1 MVFHNIITYH
11 SQVNCIHYSEINLPG
26 PLDGIKIVEFTQ
38 IIAAP
43 FGGMLLSDMGAEIIK
58 IEPIEGEPWRLHTE
72 FLPKESKTFM
82 GLNRGKKSLPL
93 DLQSQEGLEIA
104 QKLVAEA
111 DVVIINARP
120 DVPKN
125 LGIDYETLSETNPK
139 LIYCDNTAFGRQG
152 PHGYRPGYDLII
164 QAMSGLLA
172 ADNKVVDG
180 VPQQVTATAVA
191 DYTTGVAIAWG
202 VSAALF
208 SRERTGKGQKI
219 DTTLLSTSLLIQ
231 GGFMEVE
238 EHGKEEKDE
247 LVETLGAL
255 RQAGMPYQSLLDQ
268 QQIFSPFNTAFRIYY
283 TTYQTAN
290 DVIAIACL
298 SNRLRKKAADAI
310 GVVDPRFSEGYD
322 PEDPSIVSAI
332 ESLSEEMKAILLTKT
347 GEEWLSILDAA
358 GVPAGPVRFIQE
370 LTNDEQVIANEMVVE
385 VNHSL
390 AGKVRMAGPMIQM
403 SETPLAVQSASPA
416 LGEHTNEIMLN
427 LGYSEDEITDLKSRN
442 ITL

>member
-1 MVFHNIITYH
+1 M
-11 SQVNCIHYSEINLPG
+11 PG
-26 PLDGIKIVEFTQ
+26 PLDGIKIIEFTQ

-43 FGGMLLSDMGAEIIK
+43 FGGMLLAAMGAEIIK
-58 IEPIEGEPWRLHTE
+58 VEPLEGEPWRLHTE
-72 FLPKESKTFM
+72 FIPKESKTFI

-93 DLQSQEGLEIA
+93 DLQSPEGLEIA
-104 QKLVAEA
+104 QKLVADA

-125 LGIDYETLSETNPK
+125 LGIDYETLSQINPK
-139 LIYCDNTAFGRQG
+139 IIYCDNTAFGRRG
-152 PHGYRPGYDLII
+152 PHGYRPGYDLIV

-208 SRERTGKGQKI
+208 SREKTGKGQKI

-231 GGFMEVE
+231 GGFMELE
-238 EHGKEEKDE
+238 DHGKDEKDE

-255 RQAGMPYQSLLDQ
+255 REAGLPYTSLLEQ
-268 QQIFSPFNTAFRIYY
+268 QQVYSPFNTAFRIYY
-283 TTYQTAN
+283 TTYQTSN

-310 GVVDPRFSEGYD
+310 GVIDPRFSDDFD
-322 PEDPSIVSAI
+322 PDDPDSIDAI
-332 ESLSEEMKAILLTKT
+332 ESLSEQIKSILITKT
-347 GEEWLSILDAA
+347 CQEWLAIFDDA

-370 LTNDEQVIANEMVVE
+370 LTDDEQVIANDMVVE

-403 SETPLAVQSASPA
+403 SETPLEAKSASPA
-416 LGEHTNEIMLN
+416 LGEHTDQIMLE
-427 LGYSEDEITDLKSRN
+427 LGYSEEEITDLRSRN

>member
-1 MVFHNIITYH
+1 M
-11 SQVNCIHYSEINLPG
+11 PG
-26 PLDGIKIVEFTQ
+26 PLDGIKIIEFTQ

-43 FGGMLLSDMGAEIIK
+43 FGGMLLADMGAEIIK
-58 IEPIEGEPWRLHTE
+58 VEPLEGEPWRLHTE
-72 FLPKESKTFM
+72 FIPKESKTFI

-93 DLQSQEGLEIA
+93 DLQSPEGLEIA
-104 QKLVAEA
+104 QKLVADA

-125 LGIDYETLSETNPK
+125 LGIDYETLSQINPK
-139 LIYCDNTAFGRQG
+139 IIYCDNTAFGRRG
-152 PHGYRPGYDLII
+152 PHGYRPGYDLIV

-208 SRERTGKGQKI
+208 SREKTGKGQKI

-231 GGFMEVE
+231 GGFMELE
-238 EHGKEEKDE
+238 DHGKDEKDE

-255 RQAGMPYQSLLDQ
+255 REAGLPYTSLLEQ
-268 QQIFSPFNTAFRIYY
+268 QQVYSPFNTAFRIYY
-283 TTYQTAN
+283 TTYQTSN

-310 GVVDPRFSEGYD
+310 GVIDPRFSDDFD
-322 PEDPSIVSAI
+322 PDDPDSIDAI
-332 ESLSEEMKAILLTKT
+332 ESLSEQIKSILITKT
-347 GEEWLSILDAA
+347 CQEWLAIFDDA

-370 LTNDEQVIANEMVVE
+370 LTDDEQVIANDMVVE

-403 SETPLAVQSASPA
+403 SETPLEAKSASPA
-416 LGEHTNEIMLN
+416 LGEHPDQIMLE
-427 LGYSEDEITDLKSRN
+427 LGYSEEEITDLRSRN

>member
-1 MVFHNIITYH
+1 M
-11 SQVNCIHYSEINLPG
+11 PG
-26 PLDGIKIVEFTQ
+26 PLDGIKIIEFTQ

-43 FGGMLLSDMGAEIIK
+43 FGGMLLADMGAEIIK
-58 IEPIEGEPWRLHTE
+58 VEPLEGEPWRLHTE
-72 FLPKESKTFM
+72 FIPKESKTFI

-93 DLQSQEGLEIA
+93 DLQSPEGLEIA
-104 QKLVAEA
+104 QKLVADA

-125 LGIDYETLSETNPK
+125 LGIDYETLSQINPK
-139 LIYCDNTAFGRQG
+139 IIYCDNTAFGRRG
-152 PHGYRPGYDLII
+152 PHGYRPGYDLIV

-208 SRERTGKGQKI
+208 SREKTGKGQKI

-231 GGFMEVE
+231 GGFMELE
-238 EHGKEEKDE
+238 DHGKDEKDE

-255 RQAGMPYQSLLDQ
+255 REAGLPYTSLLEQ
-268 QQIFSPFNTAFRIYY
+268 QQVYSPFNTAFRIYY
-283 TTYQTAN
+283 TTYQTSN

-310 GVVDPRFSEGYD
+310 GVIDPRFSDDFD
-322 PEDPSIVSAI
+322 PDDPDSIDAI
-332 ESLSEEMKAILLTKT
+332 ESLSEQIKSILITKT
-347 GEEWLSILDAA
+347 CQEWLAIFDDA

-370 LTNDEQVIANEMVVE
+370 LTDDEQVIANDMVVE

-403 SETPLAVQSASPA
+403 SETPLEAKSASPA
-416 LGEHTNEIMLN
+416 LGEHTDQIMLE
-427 LGYSEDEITDLKSRN
+427 LGYSEEEITDLRSRN

>member
-1 MVFHNIITYH
+1 M
-11 SQVNCIHYSEINLPG
+11 PG
-26 PLDGIKIVEFTQ
+26 PLDGIKIIEFTQ

-43 FGGMLLSDMGAEIIK
+43 FGGMLLADMGAEIIK
-58 IEPIEGEPWRLHTE
+58 VEPLEGEPWRLHTE
-72 FLPKESKTFM
+72 FIPKESKTFI

-93 DLQSQEGLEIA
+93 DLQSPDGLEIA
-104 QKLVAEA
+104 QKLVADA

-125 LGIDYETLSETNPK
+125 LGIDYETLSQINPK
-139 LIYCDNTAFGRQG
+139 IIYCDNTAFGRRG
-152 PHGYRPGYDLII
+152 PHGYRPGYDLIV

-208 SRERTGKGQKI
+208 SREKTGKGQKI

-231 GGFMEVE
+231 GGFMELE
-238 EHGKEEKDE
+238 DHGKDEKDE

-255 RQAGMPYQSLLDQ
+255 REAGLPYTSLLEQ
-268 QQIFSPFNTAFRIYY
+268 QQVYSPFNTAFRIYY
-283 TTYQTAN
+283 TTYQTSN

-310 GVVDPRFSEGYD
+310 GVIDPRFSDDFD
-322 PEDPSIVSAI
+322 PDDPDSIDAI
-332 ESLSEEMKAILLTKT
+332 ESLSEQIKSILITKT
-347 GEEWLSILDAA
+347 CQEWLAIFDDA

-370 LTNDEQVIANEMVVE
+370 LTDDEQVIANDMVVE

-403 SETPLAVQSASPA
+403 SETPLEAKSASPA
-416 LGEHTNEIMLN
+416 LGEHTDQIMLE
-427 LGYSEDEITDLKSRN
+427 LGYSEEEITDLRSRN

>member
-1 MVFHNIITYH
+1 M
-11 SQVNCIHYSEINLPG
+11 PG
-26 PLDGIKIVEFTQ
+26 PLDGIKIIEFTQ

-43 FGGMLLSDMGAEIIK
+43 FGGMLLADMGAEIIK
-58 IEPIEGEPWRLHTE
+58 VEPLEGEPWRLHTE
-72 FLPKESKTFM
+72 FIPKESKTFM

-93 DLQSQEGLEIA
+93 DLQSPEGIEIA
-104 QKLVAEA
+104 RKLVADA

-125 LGIDYETLSETNPK
+125 LGIDYETLSQVNPK
-139 LIYCDNTAFGRQG
+139 IIYCDNTAFGRKG
-152 PHGYRPGYDLII
+152 PHGYRPGYDLIV

-208 SRERTGKGQKI
+208 SREKTGKGQKI

-238 EHGKEEKDE
+238 DHGKEEKDE
-247 LVETLGAL
+247 LVETLGAF
-255 RQAGMPYQSLLDQ
+255 REAGLPYTSLLEQ
-268 QQIFSPFNTAFRIYY
+268 QQVYSPFNTAFRIYY
-283 TTYQTAN
+283 TTYQTSN

-310 GVVDPRFSEGYD
+310 GVVDPRFSDNFD
-322 PEDPSIVSAI
+322 PDNPDSVTAI
-332 ESLSEEMKAILLTKT
+332 ESLSEQIKSILLTKT
-347 GEEWLSILDAA
+347 CEEWLATFDTA

-370 LTNDEQVIANEMVVE
+370 LTNDEQVIANDMVVE
-385 VNHSL
+385 VNHST

-403 SETPLAVQSASPA
+403 SETPLEVKSASPA
-416 LGEHTNEIMLN
+416 LGEHTDQIMLE
-427 LGYSEDEITDLKSRN
+427 LGYSEEEITDLRSRN

>member
-1 MVFHNIITYH
+1 M
-11 SQVNCIHYSEINLPG
+11 PG
-26 PLDGIKIVEFTQ
+26 PLDGIKIIEFTQ

-43 FGGMLLSDMGAEIIK
+43 FGGMLLADMGAEIIK
-58 IEPIEGEPWRLHTE
+58 VEPLEGEPWRLHTE
-72 FLPKESKTFM
+72 FLPKESKTFI

-93 DLQSQEGLEIA
+93 DLQSPEGLEIA
-104 QKLVAEA
+104 QKLVADA

-125 LGIDYETLSETNPK
+125 LGIDYETLSQINPK
-139 LIYCDNTAFGRQG
+139 IIYCDNTAFGRRG
-152 PHGYRPGYDLII
+152 PHGYRPGYDLIV

-208 SRERTGKGQKI
+208 SRENTGKGQKI

-231 GGFMEVE
+231 GGFMELE
-238 EHGKEEKDE
+238 DHGKDEKDE

-255 RQAGMPYQSLLDQ
+255 REAGLPYTSLLEQ
-268 QQIFSPFNTAFRIYY
+268 QQVYSPFNTAFRIYY
-283 TTYQTAN
+283 TTYQTSN

-310 GVVDPRFSEGYD
+310 GVIDPRFSDDFD
-322 PEDPSIVSAI
+322 PDDPDSIDAI
-332 ESLSEEMKAILLTKT
+332 ESLSEQIKSILITKT
-347 GEEWLSILDAA
+347 CQEWLAIFDDA

-370 LTNDEQVIANEMVVE
+370 LTDDEQVIANDMVVE

-403 SETPLAVQSASPA
+403 SETPLEAKSASPA
-416 LGEHTNEIMLN
+416 LGEHTDQIMLE
-427 LGYSEDEITDLKSRN
+427 LGYSEEEITDLRSRN

>member
-1 MVFHNIITYH
+1 
-11 SQVNCIHYSEINLPG
+11 LPG

-43 FGGMLLSDMGAEIIK
+43 FGGMLLGDMGAEIIK
-58 IEPIEGEPWRLHTE
+58 VEPIEGEPWRLHTE
-72 FLPKESKTFM
+72 FLPKESKTFI

-104 QKLVAEA
+104 QKLVADA

-120 DVPKN
+120 DVPKK
-125 LGIDYETLSETNPK
+125 LGIDYETLSQVNPK

-152 PHGYRPGYDLII
+152 PHGNRPGYDLII

-238 EHGKEEKDE
+238 EHGKQEKDE

-255 RQAGMPYQSLLDQ
+255 RQAGLPYQSLLDQ

-322 PEDPSIVSAI
+322 PEDPSIASAI
-332 ESLSEEMKAILLTKT
+332 ESLSEEMKSIILTRT
-347 GEEWLSILDAA
+347 GEEWLSIFDAV

-370 LTNDEQVIANEMVVE
+370 LTNDEQVIANDMVVE

-390 AGKVRMAGPMIQM
+390 AGKIRMAGPMIQM

-427 LGYSEDEITDLKSRN
+427 LGYSEGEIADLKSRN

>member
-1 MVFHNIITYH
+1 M
-11 SQVNCIHYSEINLPG
+11 PG
-26 PLDGIKIVEFTQ
+26 PLDGIKIIEFTQ

-43 FGGMLLSDMGAEIIK
+43 FGGMLLADMGAEIIK
-58 IEPIEGEPWRLHTE
+58 VEPLEGEPWRLHTE
-72 FLPKESKTFM
+72 FIPKESKTFI

-93 DLQSQEGLEIA
+93 DLQSPEGLEIA
-104 QKLVAEA
+104 QKLVADA

-125 LGIDYETLSETNPK
+125 LGIDYETLSQINPK
-139 LIYCDNTAFGRQG
+139 IIYCDNTAFGRRG
-152 PHGYRPGYDLII
+152 PHGYRPGYDLIV

-208 SRERTGKGQKI
+208 SREKTGKGQKI

-231 GGFMEVE
+231 GGFMELE
-238 EHGKEEKDE
+238 DHGKDEKDE

-255 RQAGMPYQSLLDQ
+255 REAGLPYTSLLEQ
-268 QQIFSPFNTAFRIYY
+268 QQVYSPFNTAFRIYY
-283 TTYQTAN
+283 TTYQTSN

-310 GVVDPRFSEGYD
+310 GVIDPRVSGDFD
-322 PEDPSIVSAI
+322 PDDPDSIDAI
-332 ESLSEEMKAILLTKT
+332 ESLSEQIKSILITKT
-347 GEEWLSILDAA
+347 CQEWLAIFDDA

-370 LTNDEQVIANEMVVE
+370 LTDDEQVIANDMVVE

-403 SETPLAVQSASPA
+403 SETPLEAKSASPA
-416 LGEHTNEIMLN
+416 LGDHTDQIMLA
-427 LGYSEDEITDLKSRN
+427 LGYSEEEITDLRSRN

>member
-1 MVFHNIITYH
+1 M
-11 SQVNCIHYSEINLPG
+11 PG
-26 PLDGIKIVEFTQ
+26 PLDGIKIIEFTQ

-43 FGGMLLSDMGAEIIK
+43 FGGMLLADMGADIIK
-58 IEPIEGEPWRLHTE
+58 IEPLEGEPWRLHTE
-72 FLPKESKTFM
+72 FIPKESKTFI

-93 DLQSQEGLEIA
+93 DLQSKEGLEIA
-104 QKLVAEA
+104 QKLVANA

-125 LGIDYETLSETNPK
+125 LGIDYEALSQINPQI
-139 LIYCDNTAFGRQG
+139 IYCDNTAFGRRG
-152 PHGYRPGYDLII
+152 PHGYRPGYDLIV

-208 SRERTGKGQKI
+208 SREKTGKGQKI

-231 GGFMEVE
+231 GGFMELQD
-238 EHGKEEKDE
+238 HGKEEKDE

-255 RQAGMPYQSLLDQ
+255 REAGLPYTSLLEQ
-268 QQIFSPFNTAFRIYY
+268 QQVYSPFNTAFRIYY
-283 TTYQTAN
+283 TTYQTSN

-298 SNRLRKKAADAI
+298 SNRLRQKAADAI
-310 GVVDPRFSEGYD
+310 GVVDPRFLADFD
-322 PEDPSIVSAI
+322 PEDPDSIEAI
-332 ESLSEEMKAILLTKT
+332 EALSEQIKSVLITKT
-347 GEEWLSILDAA
+347 CEEWLEIFDAA

-370 LTNDEQVIANEMVVE
+370 LTDDEQVIANDMVVE

-403 SETPLAVQSASPA
+403 SETPLEAKSASPA
-416 LGEHTNEIMLN
+416 LGEHTDQIMLE
-427 LGYSEDEITDLKSRN
+427 LGYSEEEISDLRTRN

>member
-1 MVFHNIITYH
+1 M
-11 SQVNCIHYSEINLPG
+11 PG

-43 FGGMLLSDMGAEIIK
+43 FGGMLLSDMGAEVIK
-58 IEPIEGEPWRLHTE
+58 IEPIEGEPWRLLTE
-72 FLPKESKTFM
+72 FLPKESKTFIT
-82 GLNRGKKSLPL
+82 LNRGKKSLPL

-104 QKLVAEA
+104 QKLVSDA

-125 LGIDYETLSETNPK
+125 LGIDYETLSQVNPK

-231 GGFMEVE
+231 GGFMEME

-255 RQAGMPYQSLLDQ
+255 RQAGLPYQSLLDQ
-268 QQIFSPFNTAFRIYY
+268 QQIFSPFNNAFRIYY
-283 TTYQTAN
+283 TTYQTAD

-298 SNRLRKKAADAI
+298 SNRLRKKAADAV
-310 GVVDPRFSEGYD
+310 GVSDPRFSEGYD
-322 PEDPSIVSAI
+322 LEDPSMVSAI
-332 ESLSEEMKAILLTKT
+332 ESLSEEMKSIILTKT
-347 GEEWLSILDAA
+347 GEEWLSIFDAA

-370 LTNDEQVIANEMVVE
+370 LTNDEQVIANDMVVE

-390 AGKVRMAGPMIQM
+390 AGKIRMAGPMIQM

-416 LGEHTNEIMLN
+416 LGEHTDEIMLN
-427 LGYSEDEITDLKSRN
+427 LGYSEGEIADLKSRK

>member
-1 MVFHNIITYH
+1 M
-11 SQVNCIHYSEINLPG
+11 PG
-26 PLDGIKIVEFTQ
+26 PLDGIKIIEFTQ

-43 FGGMLLSDMGAEIIK
+43 FGGMLLADMGAEIIK
-58 IEPIEGEPWRLHTE
+58 VEPLEGEPWRLHTE
-72 FLPKESKTFM
+72 FIPKESKTFI

-93 DLQSQEGLEIA
+93 DLQSPEGLEIA
-104 QKLVAEA
+104 QKLVADA

-125 LGIDYETLSETNPK
+125 LGIDYETLSQINPK
-139 LIYCDNTAFGRQG
+139 IIYCDNTAFGRRG
-152 PHGYRPGYDLII
+152 PHGYRPGYDLIV

-208 SRERTGKGQKI
+208 SREKTGKGQKI

-231 GGFMEVE
+231 GGFMELE
-238 EHGKEEKDE
+238 DHGKDEKDE

-255 RQAGMPYQSLLDQ
+255 REAGLPYTSLLEQ
-268 QQIFSPFNTAFRIYY
+268 QQVYSPFNTAFRFYY
-283 TTYQTAN
+283 TTYQTSN

-310 GVVDPRFSEGYD
+310 GVIDPRFSDDFD
-322 PEDPSIVSAI
+322 PDDPDSIDAI
-332 ESLSEEMKAILLTKT
+332 ESLSEQIKSILITKT
-347 GEEWLSILDAA
+347 CQEWLAIFDDA

-370 LTNDEQVIANEMVVE
+370 LTDDEQVIANDMVVE

-403 SETPLAVQSASPA
+403 SETPLEAKSASPA
-416 LGEHTNEIMLN
+416 LGEHTDQIMLE
-427 LGYSEDEITDLKSRN
+427 LGYSEEEITDLRSRN

>member
-1 MVFHNIITYH
+1 M
-11 SQVNCIHYSEINLPG
+11 PG
-26 PLDGIKIVEFTQ
+26 PLDGIKIIEFTQ

-43 FGGMLLSDMGAEIIK
+43 FGGMLLADMGAEIIK
-58 IEPIEGEPWRLHTE
+58 VEPLEGEPWRLHTE
-72 FLPKESKTFM
+72 FIPKESKTFI

-93 DLQSQEGLEIA
+93 DLQSPDGLEIA
-104 QKLVAEA
+104 QKLVADA

-125 LGIDYETLSETNPK
+125 LGIDYETLSQINPK
-139 LIYCDNTAFGRQG
+139 IIYCDNTAFGRRG
-152 PHGYRPGYDLII
+152 PHGYRPGYDLIV

-208 SRERTGKGQKI
+208 SREKTGKGQKI

-231 GGFMEVE
+231 GGFMELE
-238 EHGKEEKDE
+238 DHGKDEKDE

-255 RQAGMPYQSLLDQ
+255 REAGLPYTSLLEQ
-268 QQIFSPFNTAFRIYY
+268 QQVYSPFNTAFRIYY
-283 TTYQTAN
+283 TTYQTSN

-310 GVVDPRFSEGYD
+310 GVIDPRFSDDFD
-322 PEDPSIVSAI
+322 PDDPDSIDAI
-332 ESLSEEMKAILLTKT
+332 ESLSEQIKSILITKT
-347 GEEWLSILDAA
+347 CQEWLAIFDDA

-370 LTNDEQVIANEMVVE
+370 LTDDEQVIANDMVVE

-403 SETPLAVQSASPA
+403 SEPPLEAKSASPA
-416 LGEHTNEIMLN
+416 LGEHTDQIMLE
-427 LGYSEDEITDLKSRN
+427 LGYSEEEITDLRSRN

>member
-1 MVFHNIITYH
+1 M
-11 SQVNCIHYSEINLPG
+11 PG
-26 PLDGIKIVEFTQ
+26 PLDGIKIIEFTQ

-43 FGGMLLSDMGAEIIK
+43 FGGMLLADMGAEIIK
-58 IEPIEGEPWRLHTE
+58 VEPLEGEPWRLHTE
-72 FLPKESKTFM
+72 FIPKESKTFI

-93 DLQSQEGLEIA
+93 DLQSPEGLEIA
-104 QKLVAEA
+104 QKLVADA

-120 DVPKN
+120 DVPKK
-125 LGIDYETLSETNPK
+125 LGIDYETLSQINPK
-139 LIYCDNTAFGRQG
+139 IIYCDNTAFGRRG
-152 PHGYRPGYDLII
+152 PHGYRPGYDLIV

-180 VPQQVTATAVA
+180 VPKQVTATAVA

-208 SRERTGKGQKI
+208 SREKTGKGQKI

-231 GGFMEVE
+231 GGFMELE
-238 EHGKEEKDE
+238 DHGKDEKDE

-255 RQAGMPYQSLLDQ
+255 REAGLPYTSLLEQ
-268 QQIFSPFNTAFRIYY
+268 QQVYSPFNTAFRIYY
-283 TTYQTAN
+283 TTYQTSN

-310 GVVDPRFSEGYD
+310 GVIDPRFSDDFD
-322 PEDPSIVSAI
+322 PDDPDSIDAI
-332 ESLSEEMKAILLTKT
+332 ESLSEQIKSILITKT
-347 GEEWLSILDAA
+347 CQEWLAIFDDA

-370 LTNDEQVIANEMVVE
+370 LTDDEQVIANDMVVE

-403 SETPLAVQSASPA
+403 SETPLEAKSASPA
-416 LGEHTNEIMLN
+416 LGEHTDQIMLE
-427 LGYSEDEITDLKSRN
+427 LGYSEEEITDLRSRN

>member
-1 MVFHNIITYH
+1 
-11 SQVNCIHYSEINLPG
+11 LPG
-26 PLDGIKIVEFTQ
+26 PLDGIKIIEFTQ

-43 FGGMLLSDMGAEIIK
+43 FGGMLLADMGAEIIK
-58 IEPIEGEPWRLHTE
+58 VEPLEGEPWRLHTE
-72 FLPKESKTFM
+72 FIPKESKTFI

-93 DLQSQEGLEIA
+93 DLQSPEGLEIA
-104 QKLVAEA
+104 QKLVADA

-125 LGIDYETLSETNPK
+125 LGIDYETLSQINPK
-139 LIYCDNTAFGRQG
+139 IIYCDNTAFGRRG
-152 PHGYRPGYDLII
+152 PHGYRPGYDLIV

-208 SRERTGKGQKI
+208 SREKTGKGQKI

-231 GGFMEVE
+231 GGFMELE
-238 EHGKEEKDE
+238 DHGKDEKDE

-255 RQAGMPYQSLLDQ
+255 REAGLPYTSLLEQ
-268 QQIFSPFNTAFRIYY
+268 QQVYSPFNTAFRIYY
-283 TTYQTAN
+283 TTYQTSN

-298 SNRLRKKAADAI
+298 SNRLTKKAADAI
-310 GVVDPRFSEGYD
+310 GVIDPRFSHDFD
-322 PEDPSIVSAI
+322 PDDPDSIDAI
-332 ESLSEEMKAILLTKT
+332 ESLSEQIKSILITKT
-347 GEEWLSILDAA
+347 CQEWLAIFDDA

-370 LTNDEQVIANEMVVE
+370 LTDDEQVIANDMVVE

-403 SETPLAVQSASPA
+403 SETPLEAKSASPA
-416 LGEHTNEIMLN
+416 LGEHTDQIMLE
-427 LGYSEDEITDLKSRN
+427 LGYSEEEITDLRSRN

>member
-1 MVFHNIITYH
+1 M
-11 SQVNCIHYSEINLPG
+11 PG
-26 PLDGIKIVEFTQ
+26 PLDGIKIIEFTQ

-43 FGGMLLSDMGAEIIK
+43 FGGMLLADMGADIIK
-58 IEPIEGEPWRLHTE
+58 IEPLEGEPWRLHTE
-72 FLPKESKTFM
+72 FIPKESKTFI

-93 DLQSQEGLEIA
+93 DLQSKEGLEIA
-104 QKLVAEA
+104 QKLVANA

-125 LGIDYETLSETNPK
+125 LGIDYEALSQINSQI
-139 LIYCDNTAFGRQG
+139 IYCDNTAFGRRG
-152 PHGYRPGYDLII
+152 PHGYRPGYDLIV

-208 SRERTGKGQKI
+208 SREKTGKGQKI

-231 GGFMEVE
+231 GGFMELQD
-238 EHGKEEKDE
+238 HGKEEKDE

-255 RQAGMPYQSLLDQ
+255 REAGLPYTSLLEQ
-268 QQIFSPFNTAFRIYY
+268 QQIYSPFNTAFRIYY
-283 TTYQTAN
+283 TTYQTSN

-298 SNRLRKKAADAI
+298 SNRLRQKAADAI
-310 GVVDPRFSEGYD
+310 GVVDPRFSADFD
-322 PEDPSIVSAI
+322 PEDPDSIEAI
-332 ESLSEEMKAILLTKT
+332 ESLSEQIKSILITKT
-347 GEEWLSILDAA
+347 CEEWLGIFDAA

-370 LTNDEQVIANEMVVE
+370 LTDDEQVIANDMVVE

-403 SETPLAVQSASPA
+403 SETPLEAKLASPA
-416 LGEHTNEIMLN
+416 LGEHTDQIMQE
-427 LGYSEDEITDLKSRN
+427 LGYSEDQINDLRSRN

>member
-1 MVFHNIITYH
+1 M
-11 SQVNCIHYSEINLPG
+11 PG

-43 FGGMLLSDMGAEIIK
+43 FGGMLLSDMGAEVIK

-72 FLPKESKTFM
+72 FLPKESKTFIT
-82 GLNRGKKSLPL
+82 LNRGKKSLPL

-104 QKLVAEA
+104 QKLVSDA

-120 DVPKN
+120 DVPEN
-125 LGIDYETLSETNPK
+125 LGIDYDTLSQLNPK

-231 GGFMEVE
+231 GGFMEME
-238 EHGKEEKDE
+238 EHGKKEKDE
-247 LVETLGAL
+247 FVETLGAL
-255 RQAGMPYQSLLDQ
+255 RQAGLPYQSLLDQ
-268 QQIFSPFNTAFRIYY
+268 QQAFSPFNNAFRIYY
-283 TTYQTAN
+283 TTYQTAD

-298 SNRLRKKAADAI
+298 SNRLRKKAANAI
-310 GVVDPRFSEGYD
+310 GVVDPRFSEDYD
-322 PEDPSIVSAI
+322 LEDPSIVLAI
-332 ESLSEEMKAILLTKT
+332 ECLSEEMKSIILTKT
-347 GEEWLSILDAA
+347 GEEWLSIFDAA

-370 LTNDEQVIANEMVVE
+370 LTNDEQVIANDMVVE

-390 AGKVRMAGPMIQM
+390 AGKIRMAGPMIQM

-416 LGEHTNEIMLN
+416 LGEHTDEIMLK
-427 LGYSEDEITDLKSRN
+427 LGYSEGEIADLKSRR

>member
-1 MVFHNIITYH
+1 
-11 SQVNCIHYSEINLPG
+11 LPG
-26 PLDGIKIVEFTQ
+26 PLNGIKIIEFTQ

-43 FGGMLLSDMGAEIIK
+43 FGGMLLADMGAEIIK
-58 IEPIEGEPWRLHTE
+58 VEPLEGEPWRLHTE
-72 FLPKESKTFM
+72 FIPKESKTFI

-93 DLQSQEGLEIA
+93 DLQSPEGLEIA
-104 QKLVAEA
+104 QKLVADA

-125 LGIDYETLSETNPK
+125 LGIDYETLSQINPK
-139 LIYCDNTAFGRQG
+139 IIYCDNTAFGRRG
-152 PHGYRPGYDLII
+152 PHGYRPGYDLIV

-208 SRERTGKGQKI
+208 SREKTGKGQKI

-231 GGFMEVE
+231 GGFMELE
-238 EHGKEEKDE
+238 DHGKDEKDE

-255 RQAGMPYQSLLDQ
+255 REAGLPYTSLLEQ
-268 QQIFSPFNTAFRIYY
+268 QQVYSPFNTAFRIYY
-283 TTYQTAN
+283 TTYQTSN

-310 GVVDPRFSEGYD
+310 GVIDPRFSDDFD
-322 PEDPSIVSAI
+322 PDDPDSIDAI
-332 ESLSEEMKAILLTKT
+332 ESLSEQIKSILITKT
-347 GEEWLSILDAA
+347 CQEWLAIFDDA

-370 LTNDEQVIANEMVVE
+370 LTDDEQVIANDMVVE

-403 SETPLAVQSASPA
+403 SETPLEAKSASPA
-416 LGEHTNEIMLN
+416 LGEHTDQIMLE
-427 LGYSEDEITDLKSRN
+427 LGYSEEEITDLRSRN

>member
-1 MVFHNIITYH
+1 M
-11 SQVNCIHYSEINLPG
+11 PG
-26 PLDGIKIVEFTQ
+26 PLDGIKIIEFTQ

-43 FGGMLLSDMGAEIIK
+43 FGGMLLADMGAEIIK
-58 IEPIEGEPWRLHTE
+58 VEPLEGEPWRLHTE
-72 FLPKESKTFM
+72 FIPKESKTFI

-93 DLQSQEGLEIA
+93 DLQSPEGLEIA
-104 QKLVAEA
+104 QKLVADA

-125 LGIDYETLSETNPK
+125 LGIDYETLSQINPK
-139 LIYCDNTAFGRQG
+139 IIYCDNTAFGRRG
-152 PHGYRPGYDLII
+152 PHGYRPGYDLIV

-172 ADNKVVDG
+172 ADNKVVAG
-180 VPQQVTATAVA
+180 VPQQVTPTAVA

-208 SRERTGKGQKI
+208 SREKTGKGQKI

-231 GGFMEVE
+231 GGFMELE
-238 EHGKEEKDE
+238 DHGKDEKDE

-255 RQAGMPYQSLLDQ
+255 REAGLPYTSLLEQ
-268 QQIFSPFNTAFRIYY
+268 QQVYSPFNTAFRIYY
-283 TTYQTAN
+283 TTYQTSN

-310 GVVDPRFSEGYD
+310 GVIDPRFSDDFD
-322 PEDPSIVSAI
+322 PDDPDSIDAI
-332 ESLSEEMKAILLTKT
+332 ESLSEQIKSILITKT
-347 GEEWLSILDAA
+347 CQEWLAIFDDA

-370 LTNDEQVIANEMVVE
+370 LTDDEQVIANDMVVE

-403 SETPLAVQSASPA
+403 SETPLEAKSASPA
-416 LGEHTNEIMLN
+416 LGEHTDQIMLA
-427 LGYSEDEITDLKSRN
+427 LGYSEEEITDLRSRN

>member
-1 MVFHNIITYH
+1 M
-11 SQVNCIHYSEINLPG
+11 PG
-26 PLDGIKIVEFTQ
+26 PLDGIKIIEFTQ

-43 FGGMLLSDMGAEIIK
+43 FGGMLLADMGAEIIK
-58 IEPIEGEPWRLHTE
+58 VEPLEGEPWRLHTE
-72 FLPKESKTFM
+72 FIPKESKTFI

-93 DLQSQEGLEIA
+93 DLQSPEGLEIA
-104 QKLVAEA
+104 QKLVADA

-125 LGIDYETLSETNPK
+125 LGIDYETLSQINPK
-139 LIYCDNTAFGRQG
+139 IIYCDNTAFGRRG
-152 PHGYRPGYDLII
+152 PHGYRPGYDLIV

-208 SRERTGKGQKI
+208 SREKTGKGQKI

-231 GGFMEVE
+231 GGFMELE
-238 EHGKEEKDE
+238 DHGKDEKDE

-255 RQAGMPYQSLLDQ
+255 REAGLPYTSLLEQ
-268 QQIFSPFNTAFRIYY
+268 QQVYSPFNTAFRIYY
-283 TTYQTAN
+283 TTYQTSN

-310 GVVDPRFSEGYD
+310 GVIDPRFSDDFD
-322 PEDPSIVSAI
+322 PDDPDSIGAI
-332 ESLSEEMKAILLTKT
+332 ESLSEQIKSILITKT
-347 GEEWLSILDAA
+347 CQEWLAIFDDA

-370 LTNDEQVIANEMVVE
+370 LTDDEQVIANDMVVE

-403 SETPLAVQSASPA
+403 SETPLEAKSASPA
-416 LGEHTNEIMLN
+416 LGEHTDQIMLE
-427 LGYSEDEITDLKSRN
+427 LGYSEEEITDLRSRN

>member
-1 MVFHNIITYH
+1 M
-11 SQVNCIHYSEINLPG
+11 PG
-26 PLDGIKIVEFTQ
+26 PLDGIKIIEFTQ

-43 FGGMLLSDMGAEIIK
+43 FGGMLLADMGAEIIK
-58 IEPIEGEPWRLHTE
+58 VEPLEGEPWRLHTE
-72 FLPKESKTFM
+72 FIPKESKTFI

-93 DLQSQEGLEIA
+93 DLQSPEGLEIA
-104 QKLVAEA
+104 QKLVADA

-125 LGIDYETLSETNPK
+125 LGIDYETLSQINPK
-139 LIYCDNTAFGRQG
+139 IIYCDNTAFGRRG
-152 PHGYRPGYDLII
+152 PHGYRPGYDLIV

-208 SRERTGKGQKI
+208 SREKTGKGQKI
-219 DTTLLSTSLLIQ
+219 DPTLLSTSLLIQ
-231 GGFMEVE
+231 GGFMELE
-238 EHGKEEKDE
+238 DHGKDEKDE

-255 RQAGMPYQSLLDQ
+255 REAGLPYTSLLEQ
-268 QQIFSPFNTAFRIYY
+268 QQVYSPFNTAFRIYY
-283 TTYQTAN
+283 TPYQTSN

-310 GVVDPRFSEGYD
+310 GVIDPRFSDDFD
-322 PEDPSIVSAI
+322 PDDPDSIDAI
-332 ESLSEEMKAILLTKT
+332 ESLSEQIKSILITKT
-347 GEEWLSILDAA
+347 CQEWLAIFDDA

-370 LTNDEQVIANEMVVE
+370 LTDDEQVIANDMVVE

-403 SETPLAVQSASPA
+403 SETPLEAKSASPA
-416 LGEHTNEIMLN
+416 LGEHTDQIMLE
-427 LGYSEDEITDLKSRN
+427 LGYSEEEITDLRSRN

>member
-1 MVFHNIITYH
+1 M
-11 SQVNCIHYSEINLPG
+11 PG
-26 PLDGIKIVEFTQ
+26 PLDGIKIIEFTQ

-43 FGGMLLSDMGAEIIK
+43 FGGMLLADMGAEIIK
-58 IEPIEGEPWRLHTE
+58 VEPLEGEPWRLHTE
-72 FLPKESKTFM
+72 FIPKESKTFI

-93 DLQSQEGLEIA
+93 DLQSPEGLEIA
-104 QKLVAEA
+104 QKLVADA

-125 LGIDYETLSETNPK
+125 LGIDYETLSQINPK
-139 LIYCDNTAFGRQG
+139 IIYCDNTAFGRRG
-152 PHGYRPGYDLII
+152 PHGYRPGYDLIV

-208 SRERTGKGQKI
+208 SREKTGKGQKI

-231 GGFMEVE
+231 GGFMELE
-238 EHGKEEKDE
+238 DHGKDEKDE

-255 RQAGMPYQSLLDQ
+255 REAGLPYTSLLEQ
-268 QQIFSPFNTAFRIYY
+268 QQVYSPFNTAFRIYY
-283 TTYQTAN
+283 TTYQTSN

-310 GVVDPRFSEGYD
+310 GVIDPRFSDDFD
-322 PEDPSIVSAI
+322 PDDPDSIDAI
-332 ESLSEEMKAILLTKT
+332 ESLSEQIKSILITKT
-347 GEEWLSILDAA
+347 CQEWLAIFDDA

-370 LTNDEQVIANEMVVE
+370 LTDDEQVIANDMVVE

-403 SETPLAVQSASPA
+403 SETPLEAKSASPA
-416 LGEHTNEIMLN
+416 LGEHTDQIMLA
-427 LGYSEDEITDLKSRN
+427 LGYSEEEITDLRSRN

>member
-1 MVFHNIITYH
+1 M
-11 SQVNCIHYSEINLPG
+11 PG
-26 PLDGIKIVEFTQ
+26 PLDGIKIIEFTQ

-43 FGGMLLSDMGAEIIK
+43 FGGMLLADMGAEIIK
-58 IEPIEGEPWRLHTE
+58 VEPLEGEPWRLHTE
-72 FLPKESKTFM
+72 FIPKESKTFI

-93 DLQSQEGLEIA
+93 DLQSPEGLEIA
-104 QKLVAEA
+104 QKLVADA

-125 LGIDYETLSETNPK
+125 LGIDYETLSQINPK
-139 LIYCDNTAFGRQG
+139 IIYCDNTAFGRRG
-152 PHGYRPGYDLII
+152 PHGYRPGYDLIV

-208 SRERTGKGQKI
+208 SREKTGKGQKI

-231 GGFMEVE
+231 GGFMELE
-238 EHGKEEKDE
+238 DHGKDEKDE

-255 RQAGMPYQSLLDQ
+255 REAGLPYTSLLEQ
-268 QQIFSPFNTAFRIYY
+268 QQVYSPFNTAFRIYY
-283 TTYQTAN
+283 TTYQTSN

-310 GVVDPRFSEGYD
+310 GVIDPRFSDDFD
-322 PEDPSIVSAI
+322 PDDPDSIDAI
-332 ESLSEEMKAILLTKT
+332 ESLSEQIKSILITKT
-347 GEEWLSILDAA
+347 CQEWLAIFDDA

-370 LTNDEQVIANEMVVE
+370 LTDDEQVIANDMVVE

-403 SETPLAVQSASPA
+403 SETPLEAKSASPA
-416 LGEHTNEIMLN
+416 LGEH
-427 LGYSEDEITDLKSRN
+427 
-442 ITL
+442 

>member
-1 MVFHNIITYH
+1 M
-11 SQVNCIHYSEINLPG
+11 PG
-26 PLDGIKIVEFTQ
+26 PLDGIKIIEFTQ

-43 FGGMLLSDMGAEIIK
+43 FGGMLLADMGAEIIK
-58 IEPIEGEPWRLHTE
+58 VEPLEGEPWRLHTE
-72 FLPKESKTFM
+72 FIPKESKTFI

-93 DLQSQEGLEIA
+93 DLQSPEGLEIA
-104 QKLVAEA
+104 QKLVADA

-125 LGIDYETLSETNPK
+125 LGIDYETLSQINPK
-139 LIYCDNTAFGRQG
+139 IIYCDNTAFGRRG
-152 PHGYRPGYDLII
+152 PHGYRPGYDLIV

-208 SRERTGKGQKI
+208 SREKTGKGQKI
-219 DTTLLSTSLLIQ
+219 DPTLLSTSLLIQ
-231 GGFMEVE
+231 GGFMELE
-238 EHGKEEKDE
+238 DHGKDEKDE
-247 LVETLGAL
+247 LLETLGAL
-255 RQAGMPYQSLLDQ
+255 REAGLPYTSLLEQ
-268 QQIFSPFNTAFRIYY
+268 QQVYSPFNTAFRIYY
-283 TTYQTAN
+283 TTYQTSN

-310 GVVDPRFSEGYD
+310 GVIDPRFSDDFD
-322 PEDPSIVSAI
+322 PDDPDSIDAI
-332 ESLSEEMKAILLTKT
+332 ESLSEQIKSILITKT
-347 GEEWLSILDAA
+347 CQEWLAIFDDA

-370 LTNDEQVIANEMVVE
+370 LTDDEQVIANDMVVE

-403 SETPLAVQSASPA
+403 SETPLEAKSASPA
-416 LGEHTNEIMLN
+416 LGEHTDQIMLE
-427 LGYSEDEITDLKSRN
+427 LGYSEEEITDLRSRN

>member
-1 MVFHNIITYH
+1 V
-11 SQVNCIHYSEINLPG
+11 PG
-26 PLDGIKIVEFTQ
+26 PLDGIKIIEFTQ

-43 FGGMLLSDMGAEIIK
+43 FGGMLLADMGADIIK
-58 IEPIEGEPWRLHTE
+58 IEPLEGEPWRLHTE
-72 FLPKESKTFM
+72 FIPKESKTFI

-93 DLQSQEGLEIA
+93 DLQSKEGLEIA
-104 QKLVAEA
+104 QKLVANA

-125 LGIDYETLSETNPK
+125 LGIDYEALSQINPQI
-139 LIYCDNTAFGRQG
+139 IYCDNTAFGRRG
-152 PHGYRPGYDLII
+152 PHGYRPGYDLIV

-202 VSAALF
+202 VTAALF
-208 SRERTGKGQKI
+208 SREKTGKGQKI

-231 GGFMEVE
+231 GGFMELQD
-238 EHGKEEKDE
+238 HGKEEKDE

-255 RQAGMPYQSLLDQ
+255 REAGLPYTSLLEQ
-268 QQIFSPFNTAFRIYY
+268 QQVYSPFNTAFRIYY
-283 TTYQTAN
+283 TTYQTSN

-310 GVVDPRFSEGYD
+310 GVIDPRFSDDFD
-322 PEDPSIVSAI
+322 PDDPDSIDAI
-332 ESLSEEMKAILLTKT
+332 ESLSEQIKNILITKT
-347 GEEWLSILDAA
+347 CQEWLAIFDDA

-370 LTNDEQVIANEMVVE
+370 LTYDEQVIANDMVVE

-403 SETPLAVQSASPA
+403 SETPLEAKSASPA
-416 LGEHTNEIMLN
+416 LGEHTDQIMQE
-427 LGYSEDEITDLKSRN
+427 LGYSEDKINDLRSRN

>member
-1 MVFHNIITYH
+1 M
-11 SQVNCIHYSEINLPG
+11 PG
-26 PLDGIKIVEFTQ
+26 PLDGIKIIEFTQ

-43 FGGMLLSDMGAEIIK
+43 FGGMLLADMGAEIIK
-58 IEPIEGEPWRLHTE
+58 VEPLEGEPWRLHTE
-72 FLPKESKTFM
+72 FIPKESKTFI

-93 DLQSQEGLEIA
+93 DLQSPDGLEIA
-104 QKLVAEA
+104 QKLVADA

-125 LGIDYETLSETNPK
+125 LGIDYETLSQINPK
-139 LIYCDNTAFGRQG
+139 IIYCDNTAFGRKG
-152 PHGYRPGYDLII
+152 PHGYRPGYDLIV

-208 SRERTGKGQKI
+208 SREKTGKGQKI

-231 GGFMEVE
+231 GGFMELE
-238 EHGKEEKDE
+238 DHGKDEKDE

-255 RQAGMPYQSLLDQ
+255 REAGLPYTSLLEQ
-268 QQIFSPFNTAFRIYY
+268 QQVYSPFNTAFRIYY
-283 TTYQTAN
+283 TTYQTSN

-310 GVVDPRFSEGYD
+310 GVIDPRFSDDFD
-322 PEDPSIVSAI
+322 PDDPDSIDAI
-332 ESLSEEMKAILLTKT
+332 ESLSEQIKSILITKT
-347 GEEWLSILDAA
+347 CQEWLAIFDDA

-370 LTNDEQVIANEMVVE
+370 LTDDEQVIANDMVVE

-403 SETPLAVQSASPA
+403 SETPLEARSASPA
-416 LGEHTNEIMLN
+416 LGEHTDQIMLA
-427 LGYSEDEITDLKSRN
+427 LGYSEEEITDLRSRN

>member
-1 MVFHNIITYH
+1 M
-11 SQVNCIHYSEINLPG
+11 PG
-26 PLDGIKIVEFTQ
+26 PLDGIKIIEFTQ

-43 FGGMLLSDMGAEIIK
+43 FGGMLLADMGAEIIK
-58 IEPIEGEPWRLHTE
+58 VEPLEGEPWRLHTE
-72 FLPKESKTFM
+72 FIPKESKTFI

-93 DLQSQEGLEIA
+93 DLQSPEGLEIA
-104 QKLVAEA
+104 QKLVADA

-125 LGIDYETLSETNPK
+125 LGIDYETLSQINPK
-139 LIYCDNTAFGRQG
+139 IIYCDNTAFGRRG
-152 PHGYRPGYDLII
+152 PHGYRPGYDLIV

-208 SRERTGKGQKI
+208 SREKTGKGQKI

-231 GGFMEVE
+231 GGFMELE
-238 EHGKEEKDE
+238 DHGKDEKDE

-255 RQAGMPYQSLLDQ
+255 REAGLPYTSLLEQ
-268 QQIFSPFNTAFRIYY
+268 QQVYSPFNTAFRIYY
-283 TTYQTAN
+283 TTYQTSN

-310 GVVDPRFSEGYD
+310 GVIDPRFSDDFD
-322 PEDPSIVSAI
+322 PDDPDSIDAI
-332 ESLSEEMKAILLTKT
+332 ESLSEQIKSILITKT
-347 GEEWLSILDAA
+347 CQEWLAIFDDA
-358 GVPAGPVRFIQE
+358 GVPAGPVRFILE
-370 LTNDEQVIANEMVVE
+370 LTDDEQVIANDMVVE

-403 SETPLAVQSASPA
+403 SETPLEAKSASPA
-416 LGEHTNEIMLN
+416 LGEHTDQIMLA
-427 LGYSEDEITDLKSRN
+427 LGYSEEEITALRSRN

>member
-1 MVFHNIITYH
+1 M
-11 SQVNCIHYSEINLPG
+11 PG
-26 PLDGIKIVEFTQ
+26 PLDGIKIIEFTQ

-43 FGGMLLSDMGAEIIK
+43 FGGMLLADMGAEIIK
-58 IEPIEGEPWRLHTE
+58 VEPLEGEPWRLHTE
-72 FLPKESKTFM
+72 FIPKESKTFI

-93 DLQSQEGLEIA
+93 DLQSPEGLEIA
-104 QKLVAEA
+104 QKLVADA

-125 LGIDYETLSETNPK
+125 LGIDYETLSQINPK
-139 LIYCDNTAFGRQG
+139 IIYCDNTAFGRRG
-152 PHGYRPGYDLII
+152 PHGYRPGYDLIV

-208 SRERTGKGQKI
+208 SREKTGKGQKI

-231 GGFMEVE
+231 GGFMELE
-238 EHGKEEKDE
+238 DHGKDEKDE

-255 RQAGMPYQSLLDQ
+255 REAGLPYTSLLEQ
-268 QQIFSPFNTAFRIYY
+268 QQVYSPFNTAFRIYY
-283 TTYQTAN
+283 TTYQTSN

-310 GVVDPRFSEGYD
+310 GVIDPRFSDDFD
-322 PEDPSIVSAI
+322 PDDPDSIDAI
-332 ESLSEEMKAILLTKT
+332 ESLSEQIKSILITKT
-347 GEEWLSILDAA
+347 CQEWLAIFDDA

-370 LTNDEQVIANEMVVE
+370 LTDDEQVIANDMVVE

-403 SETPLAVQSASPA
+403 SDTPLEAKSASPA
-416 LGEHTNEIMLN
+416 LGEHTDQIMLE
-427 LGYSEDEITDLKSRN
+427 LGYSEEEITDLRSRN

>member
-1 MVFHNIITYH
+1 M
-11 SQVNCIHYSEINLPG
+11 PG

-72 FLPKESKTFM
+72 FLPKESKTFI

-104 QKLVAEA
+104 QKLVADA

-120 DVPKN
+120 DVPKK
-125 LGIDYETLSETNPK
+125 LGIDYETLSQVNPK

-152 PHGYRPGYDLII
+152 PHGNRPGYDLII

-238 EHGKEEKDE
+238 EHGKQEKDE

-255 RQAGMPYQSLLDQ
+255 RQAGLPYQSLLDQ
-268 QQIFSPFNTAFRIYY
+268 QQMFSPFNTAFRIYY

-310 GVVDPRFSEGYD
+310 GVADPRFSEGYD
-322 PEDPSIVSAI
+322 PEDPSIASAI
-332 ESLSEEMKAILLTKT
+332 ESLSEEMKSIILTKT
-347 GEEWLSILDAA
+347 GEEWLSIFDAV

-370 LTNDEQVIANEMVVE
+370 LTNDEQVIANDMVVE

-390 AGKVRMAGPMIQM
+390 AGKIRMAGPMIQM

-416 LGEHTNEIMLN
+416 LGEHTDEIMLN
-427 LGYSEDEITDLKSRN
+427 LGYSEGEIADLKSRN

>member
-1 MVFHNIITYH
+1 M
-11 SQVNCIHYSEINLPG
+11 EIELPG
-26 PLDGIKIVEFTQ
+26 PLDGIKIIEFTQ

-43 FGGMLLSDMGAEIIK
+43 FGGMLLADMGAEIIK
-58 IEPIEGEPWRLHTE
+58 VEPLEGEPWRLHTE
-72 FLPKESKTFM
+72 FIPKESKTFI

-93 DLQSQEGLEIA
+93 DLQSPEGLEIA
-104 QKLVAEA
+104 QKLVADA

-125 LGIDYETLSETNPK
+125 LGIDYETLSQINPK
-139 LIYCDNTAFGRQG
+139 IIYCDNTAFGRRG
-152 PHGYRPGYDLII
+152 PHGYRPGYDLIV

-208 SRERTGKGQKI
+208 SREKTGKGQKI

-231 GGFMEVE
+231 GGFMELE
-238 EHGKEEKDE
+238 DHGKDEKDE

-255 RQAGMPYQSLLDQ
+255 REAGLPYTSLLEQ
-268 QQIFSPFNTAFRIYY
+268 QQVYSPFNTAFRIYY
-283 TTYQTAN
+283 TTYQTSN

-310 GVVDPRFSEGYD
+310 GVIDPRFSDDFD
-322 PEDPSIVSAI
+322 PDDPDSIDAI
-332 ESLSEEMKAILLTKT
+332 ESLSEQIKSILITKT
-347 GEEWLSILDAA
+347 CQEWLAIFDDA

-370 LTNDEQVIANEMVVE
+370 LTDDEQVIANDMVVE

-403 SETPLAVQSASPA
+403 SETPLEAKSASPA
-416 LGEHTNEIMLN
+416 LGEHTDQIMLE
-427 LGYSEDEITDLKSRN
+427 LGYSEEEITDLRSRN

>member
-1 MVFHNIITYH
+1 M
-11 SQVNCIHYSEINLPG
+11 PG
-26 PLDGIKIVEFTQ
+26 PLDGIKIIEFTQ

-43 FGGMLLSDMGAEIIK
+43 FGGMLLADMGAEIIK
-58 IEPIEGEPWRLHTE
+58 VEPLEGEPWRLHTE
-72 FLPKESKTFM
+72 FIPKESKTFI

-93 DLQSQEGLEIA
+93 DLQSPDGLEIA
-104 QKLVAEA
+104 QKLVADA

-125 LGIDYETLSETNPK
+125 LGIDYETLSQINPK
-139 LIYCDNTAFGRQG
+139 IIYCDNTAFGRRG
-152 PHGYRPGYDLII
+152 PHGYRPGYDLIV

-208 SRERTGKGQKI
+208 SREKTGKGQKI

-231 GGFMEVE
+231 GGFMELE
-238 EHGKEEKDE
+238 DHGKDEKDE

-255 RQAGMPYQSLLDQ
+255 REAGLPYTSLLEQ
-268 QQIFSPFNTAFRIYY
+268 QQVYSPFNTAFRIYY
-283 TTYQTAN
+283 TTYQTSN

-310 GVVDPRFSEGYD
+310 GVIDPRFSDDFD
-322 PEDPSIVSAI
+322 PDDPDSIDAI
-332 ESLSEEMKAILLTKT
+332 ESLSEQIKSILITKT
-347 GEEWLSILDAA
+347 CQEWLAIFDDA

-370 LTNDEQVIANEMVVE
+370 LTDDEQVIANDMVVE

-403 SETPLAVQSASPA
+403 SETPLEAKSASPA
-416 LGEHTNEIMLN
+416 LGEHTDQIMLA
-427 LGYSEDEITDLKSRN
+427 LGYSEEEITDLRSRN

>member
-1 MVFHNIITYH
+1 M
-11 SQVNCIHYSEINLPG
+11 PG
-26 PLDGIKIVEFTQ
+26 PLDGIKIIEFTQ

-43 FGGMLLSDMGAEIIK
+43 FGGMLLADMGAEIIK
-58 IEPIEGEPWRLHTE
+58 VEPLEGEPWRLHTE
-72 FLPKESKTFM
+72 FIPKESKTFI

-93 DLQSQEGLEIA
+93 DLQSPEGLEIA
-104 QKLVAEA
+104 QKLVADA

-125 LGIDYETLSETNPK
+125 LGIDYETLSQINPK
-139 LIYCDNTAFGRQG
+139 IIYCDNTAFGRRG
-152 PHGYRPGYDLII
+152 PHGYRPGYDLIV

-208 SRERTGKGQKI
+208 SREKTGKGQKI

-231 GGFMEVE
+231 GGFMELE
-238 EHGKEEKDE
+238 DHGKDEKDE

-255 RQAGMPYQSLLDQ
+255 REAGLPYTSLLEQ
-268 QQIFSPFNTAFRIYY
+268 QQVYSPFNTAFRIYY
-283 TTYQTAN
+283 TTYQTSN

-310 GVVDPRFSEGYD
+310 GVIDPRFSDDFD
-322 PEDPSIVSAI
+322 PDDPDSIDAI
-332 ESLSEEMKAILLTKT
+332 EPLSEQIKSILITKT
-347 GEEWLSILDAA
+347 CQEWLAIFDDA

-370 LTNDEQVIANEMVVE
+370 LTDDEQVIANDMVVE

-403 SETPLAVQSASPA
+403 SETPLEAKSASPA
-416 LGEHTNEIMLN
+416 LGEHTDQIMLA
-427 LGYSEDEITDLKSRN
+427 LGYSEEEITDLRSRN

>member
-1 MVFHNIITYH
+1 M
-11 SQVNCIHYSEINLPG
+11 PG
-26 PLDGIKIVEFTQ
+26 PLDGIKIIEFTQ

-43 FGGMLLSDMGAEIIK
+43 FGGMLLADMGAEIIK
-58 IEPIEGEPWRLHTE
+58 VEPLEGEPWRLHTE
-72 FLPKESKTFM
+72 FIPKESKTFI

-93 DLQSQEGLEIA
+93 DLQSPEGLEIA
-104 QKLVAEA
+104 QKLVADA

-125 LGIDYETLSETNPK
+125 LGIDYETLSQINPK
-139 LIYCDNTAFGRQG
+139 IIYCDNTAFGRRG
-152 PHGYRPGYDLII
+152 PHGYRPGYDLIV

-208 SRERTGKGQKI
+208 SREKTGKGQKI

-231 GGFMEVE
+231 GGFMELE
-238 EHGKEEKDE
+238 DHGKDEKDE

-255 RQAGMPYQSLLDQ
+255 REAGLPYTSLLEQ
-268 QQIFSPFNTAFRIYY
+268 QQVYSPFNTAFRIYY
-283 TTYQTAN
+283 TTYQTSN

-310 GVVDPRFSEGYD
+310 GVIDPRFSDDFD
-322 PEDPSIVSAI
+322 PDDPDSIDAI
-332 ESLSEEMKAILLTKT
+332 ESLSEQIKSILITNT
-347 GEEWLSILDAA
+347 CQEWLAIFDDA

-370 LTNDEQVIANEMVVE
+370 LTDDEQVIANDMVVE

-403 SETPLAVQSASPA
+403 SETPLEAKSASPA
-416 LGEHTNEIMLN
+416 LGEHTDQIMLA
-427 LGYSEDEITDLKSRN
+427 LGYSEEEITDLRSRN